1 MPDNTDT
8 SLSSCQSL
16 SGRRGCRSQEEE
28 APVGRLSQTP
38 TDKHVRQRR
47 FKETANIHTHT
58 HWCWKQSRKIN
69 NILNMVRPGL
79 NWMNAGDFL
88 PHRSD
93 RKAGLG
99 RCGVVH
105 ECTRRSDC
113 DTSHQPP
120 YRSAESSP
128 GQKQTI
134 AVTINVDRKNIKLV
148 SESKRQSNRCCN
160 SQSAC
165 VRGFWSLL
173 DGGCSYLWV
182 DAEVFSGRKG
192 QSEEVVALS
201 GLFAIKLHQLSQLLH
216 DLNRRRNIRYKFWWF
231 KAISPSYC
239 FKLYSNCLILTL
251 QMTEP

>member
-1 MPDNTDT
+1 MYDAVRLWHFPST
-8 SLSSCQSL
+8 SLPK
-16 SGRRGCRSQEEE
+16 RRELTWTE
-28 APVGRLSQTP
+28 ADNRCYN
-38 TDKHVRQRR
+38 QRR
-47 FKETANIHTHT
+47 PTFRRIAET
-58 HWCWKQSRKIN
+58 
-69 NILNMVRPGL
+69 
-79 NWMNAGDFL
+79 
-88 PHRSD
+88 
-93 RKAGLG
+93 
-99 RCGVVH
+99 
-105 ECTRRSDC
+105 
-113 DTSHQPP
+113 
-120 YRSAESSP
+120 
-128 GQKQTI
+128 
-134 AVTINVDRKNIKLV
+134 KNIKLG
-148 SESKRQSNRCCN
+148 SESRRQSNRCCN